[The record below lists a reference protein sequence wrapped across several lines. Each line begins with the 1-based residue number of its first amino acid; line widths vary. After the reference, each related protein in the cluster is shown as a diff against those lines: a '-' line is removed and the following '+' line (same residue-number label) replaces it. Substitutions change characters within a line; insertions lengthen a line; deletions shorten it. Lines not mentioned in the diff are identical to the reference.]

1 MKQEN
6 ASLEER
12 LMLVSGE
19 RETMLSGLEEARERN
34 MMLEKQF
41 MEMEQRVSPDSN

>member
-34 MMLEKQF
+34 MMLEKTIHGDGT
-41 MEMEQRVSPDSN
+41 EGKS